1 MWTRIGQERV
11 EHLSLHK
18 YSPPYYVVIN
28 IFRSTGQITT
38 ARDRFRNPTTL
49 AACQMSCPH
58 AVRRFRGGGDLLPCS
73 SDDLHIAVR
82 ACTRAEAVTGRG
94 RTFTLVGD
102 L

>member
-1 MWTRIGQERV
+1 MWTRTGQERV

-18 YSPPYYVVIN
+18 YSPSYYVVIN

-58 AVRRFRGGGDLLPCS
+58 AGVGTCYHAQVMICISRYSCGSRNRAGQNFYSRRRPLN
-73 SDDLHIAVR
+73 
-82 ACTRAEAVTGRG
+82 GRK
-94 RTFTLVGD
+94 
-102 L
+102 